1 MILFDTIWY
10 YLILFIWYYLFDTIW
25 QLCGSLADA
34 NLAIL
39 AYEMFALRPSWAW
52 GFWAFN
58 GFNGFNSASV
68 EPKEPVSGH
77 AQMMSST
84 EHSIMINTTSI
95 VCMVCPCR
103 DSQMLLSPQCQFVC
117 LLLKCTIWRSRP
129 VSSCSPEISKTPKNT
144 FWVVSNKSIQKIG
157 TSRPICFDQFLK
169 ILELFTQAFCK
180 WLSLPFVDCKMSIP
194 DCHRHEATFSTTWE
208 TGAW

>member
-1 MILFDTIWY
+1 V
-10 YLILFIWYYLFDTIW
+10 
-25 QLCGSLADA
+25 
-34 NLAIL
+34 AIL
-39 AYEMFALRPSWAW
+39 AYWIPSSKCSGALRPSC
-52 GFWAFN
+52 FWLLSLRFQRFQLRFSGQHDGLMSRITN
-58 GFNGFNSASV
+58 PNLEVPSFWTKFQTRHQLNL
-68 EPKEPVSGH
+68 EPVSGH

-95 VCMVCPCR
+95 VCMVCPYR

-117 LLLKCTIWRSRP
+117 LLLKLAGPGQSQVVAPRFP
-129 VSSCSPEISKTPKNT
+129 KPKKNT

-169 ILELFTQAFCK
+169 ILELFTQAVCK
-180 WLSLPFVDCKMSIP
+180 WLSLPFVDCRMSIP